1 MFDLKVIHAV
11 LDQLQE
17 ERGIPKEKVIEA
29 IELALATAY
38 KKEYGKRG
46 QIVRSVFNTTTGDV
60 NFEQVKLVVDET
72 TVKMVEG
79 EMDDETNEEQG
90 ELLPLYNEEQHILL
104 KNARLIRR
112 DAELGDE
119 LVFPLAKKEDFG
131 RISAQTA
138 KQVIIQ
144 KIREAERVSV
154 FAEFEDKQGDIISGT
169 VQRVERGNVFI
180 DLGRATGIMPRDEQI
195 PSERYRQ
202 GERIR
207 AYLFNVE
214 DGQRGIYLRL
224 SRSHP
229 EFLHKLF
236 TAEAPEIATG
246 VVEIRGIARE
256 AGSRSKIAV
265 YANDPYI
272 DPVGACVGQRG
283 VRVQTVTSEL
293 GGEKI
298 DVIEWSE
305 NPKELIEAALSP
317 ARILS
322 VEIDNERKVAYV
334 VVSPDQ
340 QSLAIGRGGQNA
352 RLAAKLTGWKI
363 DISSTEAM
371 EKPSQGETQSENLTL
386 NESESLD
393 FADSLGDDENQ
404 FSENDQEITNENPEL
419 SEENVTEFETGDE
432 TQDERVARQA
442 LEDTTIDE
450 EGLENTYSSLPDDE
464 QLDSQKM

>member
-1 MFDLKVIHAV
+1 MFDLKVLHTV
-11 LDQLQE
+11 LDQLEE

-29 IELALATAY
+29 IELALGTAY
-38 KKEYGKRG
+38 KKEYGKKG
-46 QIVRSVFNTTTGDV
+46 QIIRASFDINSGDV
-60 NFEQVKLVVDET
+60 NFDQVKVVVDET
-72 TVKMVEG
+72 TVRMSESDLDEIEFDEETG
-79 EMDDETNEEQG
+79 E
-90 ELLPLYNEEQHILL
+90 ELPPREVFNEEQHILL
-104 KNARLIRR
+104 STARMIRR

-154 FAEFEDKQGDIISGT
+154 FSEFEDKQGNIISGT
-169 VQRVERGNVFI
+169 VQRIERGNVFI
-180 DLGRATGIMPRDEQI
+180 DLGRATGIMPKEEQI
-195 PSERYRQ
+195 PSERFRQ

-229 EFLHKLF
+229 DFLRKLF
-236 TAEAPEIATG
+236 EAEAPEIASG
-246 VVEIRGIARE
+246 VVEIRSIARE
-256 AGSRSKIAV
+256 AGQRSKIAV
-265 YANDPYI
+265 FANDPYI

-293 GGEKI
+293 GGEKLDI
-298 DVIEWSE
+298 IEWSDD
-305 NPKELIEAALSP
+305 PKELIEAALSP

-322 VEIDNERKVAYV
+322 VEIDVERKVAFV
-334 VVSPDQ
+334 VVTPDQ

-363 DISSTEAM
+363 DITSTEDADKKSSFDNEYDRIDNNIT
-371 EKPSQGETQSENLTL
+371 EK
-386 NESESLD
+386 ESLD
-393 FADSLGDDENQ
+393 FADSLGDEENLLLEEEMLEED
-404 FSENDQEITNENPEL
+404 STEL
-419 SEENVTEFETGDE
+419 STGDE
-432 TQDERVARQA
+432 RVDEEVVRES
-442 LEDTTIDE
+442 LEDDVLDEDGID
-450 EGLENTYSSLPDDE
+450 NVYSSLDDTE
-464 QLDSQKM
+464 EAKSQE